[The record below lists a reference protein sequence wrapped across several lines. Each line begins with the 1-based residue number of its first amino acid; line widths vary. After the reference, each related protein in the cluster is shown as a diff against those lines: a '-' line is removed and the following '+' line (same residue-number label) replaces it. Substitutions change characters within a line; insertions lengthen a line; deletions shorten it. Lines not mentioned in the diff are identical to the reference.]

1 MDQCESSMPLK
12 DTLPSPVD
20 TPTPIPMPIPN
31 PEPMHSTFVRD
42 SIADAMA
49 ADPRSV
55 PLGHATLRYADSVS
69 SSRGIGPKSKS
80 KPKSLPD
87 SGTLAAAMDLCCNV
101 PSSLNT
107 HQHSSYDQE
116 GRKEEGYGRPGLH
129 TKSSRARQHTRCK
142 LYYSIGWLA
151 AGKAGDKAG
160 GSNQRQL
167 GLSLNQL
174 SYTLL
179 RAAQKLDRPLSE
191 AMSIVRHKMN
201 YFSSKISAAV
211 TLPDFDKGSEEFG
224 PVMTHVVAAAVT
236 YRETRLLS
244 AIATAGPKGSRKQLR
259 DFWCSVMTA
268 QRDLMHYST
277 ALFEIL
283 DAHMGAGDGGAAVLW
298 ARRAVKNNG
307 TLPPMRVK
315 ELLLRYAAT
324 PTLNYLPALLPLL
337 ANLSASQSLVGFME
351 EVGGSTYDA
360 PVLFRRYGVPQLYLP
375 LSMDVLRTVCVDLLA
390 QGRLSDA
397 DVLLKCVHPF
407 QWPYD
412 ELLLALT
419 QAPKIS
425 ERNASASDSRSA
437 ELISRSRLR
446 QCLSVLR
453 KREELPLPIMPIR
466 SATAKALL
474 AMHADAQ
481 AETESVIKPGSGKGA
496 GAEAEADVK
505 VGVQSSSTIKA
516 KDSSSS
522 RSDAR
527 SDSHQELR
535 VMVARA
541 IRTEHNQGREANVGR
556 TASSAV
562 TKLDNNN
569 GRLLVSGSNGSSNAV
584 SEEDVRSGLMALLT
598 LYNLT
603 DNSTDKREEEVVVPS
618 TTDATSTATVTSN
631 SALPDPSHS
640 MAGEVGQTGEKEKEK
655 DGRSDSAPF
664 KWVDPESPENLFKFL
679 SDVESLGRG
688 AGSATGAEIGAE
700 TWTEDAQQQ
709 RTGSVGL
716 RVQGSKKS
724 WKKMGTYGTFFDG
737 GGRGGGGGGGGA
749 SLPLSVLTTD
759 SRPAATMSTTLIAS
773 TERGA
778 IAKAKEEAGAVFEDM
793 DVDVDVLVCRE
804 LATSLLSSVLTQ
816 ISITEE
822 GLLKLGLERG
832 REAEKE
838 NENEKGA
845 GGLSVKDRDSVVNRF
860 RERERLLIRGVQKEF
875 QLHLKGAIRA
885 LYSRDSQMQANRL
898 FACYNYIEV
907 LCSRILH
914 LCGLLGDAAN
924 AAVVLE
930 QMSLQNL
937 MPFRTLK
944 GKGQGQGQ
952 GQERGQGQGHG
963 HGHGQGQGHWKV
975 SGRCEW
981 GCNKIFLS
989 SRLAI
994 CYHKSMNPIS
1004 LSAI

>member
-1 MDQCESSMPLK
+1 MDQCESNIPLK

-20 TPTPIPMPIPN
+20 TPTPMPMPMP
-31 PEPMHSTFVRD
+31 SSFVRD

-49 ADPRSV
+49 ADPRSG

-69 SSRGIGPKSKS
+69 PSRGIRPKSKS
-80 KPKSLPD
+80 KSLPD

-107 HQHSSYDQE
+107 HQHGSYDQE
-116 GRKEEGYGRPGLH
+116 RKEEGYGRPGLH

-151 AGKAGDKAG
+151 AGNAGDRAG
-160 GSNQRQL
+160 GSDQRQL

-191 AMSIVRHKMN
+191 AMSIVRHKMD
-201 YFSSKISAAV
+201 YFSSKISATV
-211 TLPDFDKGSEEFG
+211 TLPDLEKSSEEFG

-283 DAHMGAGDGGAAVLW
+283 DAHMGAGDGGGAVLW
-298 ARRAVKNNG
+298 ARRAIKNNG
-307 TLPPMRVK
+307 ALPPMRVK

-337 ANLSASQSLVGFME
+337 ANLSASQSEIGFME
-351 EVGGSTYDA
+351 EGGGGSTYDA
-360 PVLFRRYGVPQLYLP
+360 PVLYRRYGVPQLYLP

-425 ERNASASDSRSA
+425 ERNASVSASASDSRSA

-453 KREELPLPIMPIR
+453 KREELPLPMMPIR

-481 AETESVIKPGSGKGA
+481 AETESVIKSGKGSGSGV
-496 GAEAEADVK
+496 GAETEANVI
-505 VGVQSSSTIKA
+505 VGVESSTMKA
-516 KDSSSS
+516 KDTSSS
-522 RSDAR
+522 SDAR

-541 IRTEHNQGREANVGR
+541 IRTEHSQGRESSVGR

-598 LYNLT
+598 LYSLT
-603 DNSTDKREEEVVVPS
+603 DNSTNKREEGVVNPS
-618 TTDATSTATVTSN
+618 TTDATSTATVTST
-631 SALPDPSHS
+631 STLPDPSHS
-640 MAGEVGQTGEKEKEK
+640 TAGEVGQTGETDKEKEK
-655 DGRSDSAPF
+655 DRGSDSAPF

-700 TWTEDAQQQ
+700 TRAGDAQQQ

-716 RVQGSKKS
+716 RVQGSKKN
-724 WKKMGTYGTFFDG
+724 WKKMGTYGTFFD
-737 GGRGGGGGGGGA
+737 GGGGGGGGA
-749 SLPLSVLTTD
+749 SLPLSVLTSD
-759 SRPAATMSTTLIAS
+759 SRLAATMSTTSIAS

-778 IAKAKEEAGAVFEDM
+778 KPKAKEEAGAVFEDM
-793 DVDVDVLVCRE
+793 DVDVDVDVLVCRE

-822 GLLKLGLERG
+822 GLLKLDLERG
-832 REAEKE
+832 REVEVE
-838 NENEKGA
+838 NENEKGV

-885 LYSRDSQMQANRL
+885 LYSTDSQMQANRL
-898 FACYNYIEV
+898 FACYNDIEV
-907 LCSRILH
+907 LCSCILH
-914 LCGLLGDAAN
+914 LCALLGDAAS

-930 QMSLQNL
+930 QMSLQGL

-944 GKGQGQGQ
+944 GKDQG
-952 GQERGQGQGHG
+952 RGQGQ
-963 HGHGQGQGHWKV
+963 GQGQGHWKV
-975 SGRCEW
+975 SRRCEW
-981 GCNKIFLS
+981 GCK
-989 SRLAI
+989 
-994 CYHKSMNPIS
+994 
-1004 LSAI
+1004 